1 MPKCF
6 NYTSLMHSV
15 PSTQSKLRQVLG
27 LHKTSEKKL
36 TRLKWLVE
44 KVYKRKNL
52 EITVQRFIKLL
63 NRIGLIWLL
72 IGMLSVESCVYT
84 LRSNFSHSNSFIS
97 PPPDSFY
104 YVLMWIVIHGY
115 NKGKSCKC
123 KWKRKKKKKNVDSAA
138 NVLLTLWSEYMSLY
152 DSDLVPHS
160 CLYFHYFFF

>member
-1 MPKCF
+1 
-6 NYTSLMHSV
+6 MHSV

-123 KWKRKKKKKNVDSAA
+123 KWKRKKRKKKRWLCSKCSPYTMKRVHEPVWLRSGPSQLF
-138 NVLLTLWSEYMSLY
+138 VFSL
-152 DSDLVPHS
+152 
-160 CLYFHYFFF
+160 FFFFKLEEEET

>member
-1 MPKCF
+1 
-6 NYTSLMHSV
+6 MHSV

-123 KWKRKKKKKNVDSAA
+123 KWKRKKERKKNVDSAA

-160 CLYFHYFFF
+160 CLYFHYFFFKLEEEET